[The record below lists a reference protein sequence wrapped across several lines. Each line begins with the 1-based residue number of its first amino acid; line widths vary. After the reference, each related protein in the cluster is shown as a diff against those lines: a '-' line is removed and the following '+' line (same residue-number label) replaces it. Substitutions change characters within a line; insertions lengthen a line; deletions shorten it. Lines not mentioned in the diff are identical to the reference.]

1 MACISARRSV
11 IVKQEMATIA
21 NPRQP
26 QQMSELALKR
36 AQEIARHV
44 VLALGGHGLSAR

>member
-1 MACISARRSV
+1 MAYISARRSV
-11 IVKQEMATIA
+11 IVSKMVTIT
-21 NPRQP
+21 RIWQP

-44 VLALGGHGLSAR
+44 VLALGGHECR